1 MKYKYEIW
9 QNNGAS
15 TIFESDSHSFNDVL
29 NEFCAESGYID
40 HADYLTQFELNNSPF
55 NIKAVTA

>member
-9 QNNGAS
+9 QDNGVS

-29 NEFCAESGYID
+29 NEFCVEAGYID
-40 HADYLTQFELNNSPF
+40 HAYYLTQFELNNSPF
-55 NIKAVTA
+55 NIKIIAA